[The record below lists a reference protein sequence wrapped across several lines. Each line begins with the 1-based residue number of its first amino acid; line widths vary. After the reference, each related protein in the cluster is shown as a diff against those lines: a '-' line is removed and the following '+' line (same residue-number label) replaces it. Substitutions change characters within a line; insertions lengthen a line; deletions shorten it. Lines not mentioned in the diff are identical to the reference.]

1 MALEVMET
9 QTKVSYQ
16 RGLECALLTLQSDY
30 KTLESNN
37 PSEFLHKFGIKI
49 ILRPLVISY

>member
-1 MALEVMET
+1 MET

-37 PSEFLHKFGIKI
+37 PSEIPTQF
-49 ILRPLVISY
+49 RY